1 MSVRLL
7 ARGLGTAGAAAAGV
21 LGTQAAYVYGSFV
34 LPPDATGP
42 NSGVAPGSPRWFR
55 RPQRKNIIFIG
66 DSLVSGVGCRAE
78 RGEGPTLPRRIAE
91 HVAEELKVDVKWT
104 ALGETGASVDIIQ
117 HQLLPLLQREAAA
130 SSGTGERVDAVVIM
144 CGLNDLKEC
153 FLAMNP
159 ARHPGHSPPI
169 FSHPSHPHTPI
180 FVPYESVH
188 LYRRHMCVA
197 LCRAAATMRHLFFP
211 RESSG
216 AVSRDSRPHP
226 RTRHPHL
233 PPAHSSPHEMPHTDA
248 PLSLPLPPSGAFRE
262 QLRDLLESI
271 REATGAHS
279 VMVLPAV
286 PMGEAPRFSN
296 VWPLSQL
303 VKGAA
308 SLWEGQK
315 RVLVDSFPPGAVFNV
330 DEPPGIKAELHFCKD
345 GMHPNDCGYELWAD
359 HIARGLIQS
368 QVFRT

>member
-1 MSVRLL
+1 MANTPGSYPSLKFLLVLEFSRMSVRLL

-180 FVPYESVH
+180 FVQYEFVH

-197 LCRAAATMRHLFFP
+197 LCRAAATMRHLSFS

-233 PPAHSSPHEMPHTDA
+233 PPAPLKPHTRC
-248 PLSLPLPPSGAFRE
+248 PTPTHR
-262 QLRDLLESI
+262 
-271 REATGAHS
+271 
-279 VMVLPAV
+279 
-286 PMGEAPRFSN
+286 
-296 VWPLSQL
+296 
-303 VKGAA
+303 
-308 SLWEGQK
+308 
-315 RVLVDSFPPGAVFNV
+315 
-330 DEPPGIKAELHFCKD
+330 
-345 GMHPNDCGYELWAD
+345 
-359 HIARGLIQS
+359 
-368 QVFRT
+368 